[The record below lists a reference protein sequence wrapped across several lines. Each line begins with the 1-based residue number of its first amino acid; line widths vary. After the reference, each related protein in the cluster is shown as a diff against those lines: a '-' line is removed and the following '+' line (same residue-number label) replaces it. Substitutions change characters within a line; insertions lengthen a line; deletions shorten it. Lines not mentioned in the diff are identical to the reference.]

1 MNKKKILYWQVGAII
16 FTWIIGTLLHFT
28 YEWSGENV
36 AVGIFSA
43 VNESTWEH
51 LKLTFFPMLLFSVI
65 EGVFLYKYSNNYIEA
80 KTIGIFLSIVM
91 IITIFYTY
99 TGILGTNFAFIDILT
114 FLVSVLVSEYV
125 SYKILLMKEQSNII
139 TKTLSA
145 VIIIFLLICFIK
157 FTFTPPKV
165 QLFEDPINGTYGILK
180 E

>member
-36 AVGIFSA
+36 AIGIFSA

-180 E
+180 D

>member
-99 TGILGTNFAFIDILT
+99 TGILGTNFVFIDILT